1 MSFLQTSELKST
13 ILITGGA
20 SGIGFSLAKRFI
32 ALGHEVIVCGRRL
45 EQLALAK
52 SEAPSLRTIQA
63 DLSTDEGR
71 KALHEAI
78 MRDFPKI
85 NVLINNAG
93 IAIGEPV
100 PLKDTTDADW
110 KMNKL
115 VIATNLEGP
124 IHLSMLFLNHFLQ
137 QKNALIVNVSS
148 LAAFIPF
155 AMYPTYC
162 ATKGKYPLCPSFYTG
177 CVLIVPYQFPLQP
190 DCTLSHKPYASN
202 ARALPSG

>member
-1 MSFLQTSELKST
+1 MSFLQTSEHKST

-52 SEAPSLRTIQA
+52 SEAPSLKTIQA
-63 DLSTDEGR
+63 DLSTDAGR

-100 PLKDTTDADW
+100 PLKDTTDEDW
-110 KMNKL
+110 IKNKL
-115 VIATNLEGP
+115 VIATNLASTCP
-124 IHLSMLFLNHFLQ
+124 CC
-137 QKNALIVNVSS
+137 SS
-148 LAAFIPF
+148 
-155 AMYPTYC
+155 TTSSSS
-162 ATKGKYPLCPSFYTG
+162 AT
-177 CVLIVPYQFPLQP
+177 
-190 DCTLSHKPYASN
+190 H
-202 ARALPSG
+202 